1 MLSYFYRLSIL
12 IIKPLCAPIEVER
25 AVTKGIAKPKAC
37 GQAMT
42 NTVTRRSNAKSTS
55 F

>member
-25 AVTKGIAKPKAC
+25 AVTKGIAKKAC